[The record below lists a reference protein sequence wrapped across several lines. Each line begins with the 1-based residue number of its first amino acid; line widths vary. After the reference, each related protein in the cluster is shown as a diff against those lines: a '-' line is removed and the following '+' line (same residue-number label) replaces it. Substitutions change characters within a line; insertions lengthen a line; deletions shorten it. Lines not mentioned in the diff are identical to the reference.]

1 LTILSFFFAPS
12 PIDFWFLAKFPS
24 SHHRIKQLLRKFTTA
39 IKTTTTMKT
48 SFVFLTLFSPLLV
61 LAAVEAQSA
70 DVSEQPDKL
79 VSISVL

>member
-1 LTILSFFFAPS
+1 
-12 PIDFWFLAKFPS
+12 
-24 SHHRIKQLLRKFTTA
+24 
-39 IKTTTTMKT
+39 MKT